1 MKIIKV
7 QDLTREAFRL
17 YGDFRSLDDLGGN
30 LKGEPGDAEFYPDLL
45 QLNLSGTTLPSVCV
59 AKVKEREKI
68 ISFLEY
74 HKYTAEG
81 ILPLDGDCI
90 IYVGRSWKGF
100 HTGYVEAF
108 RIPKGTFVRLNPGT
122 IHGTQ
127 FTAKGAKEVTIL
139 ILLPEHTFDND
150 TWKHFLTGQEDQIRV
165 EE

>member
-68 ISFLEY
+68 ISF
-74 HKYTAEG
+74 
-81 ILPLDGDCI
+81 
-90 IYVGRSWKGF
+90 
-100 HTGYVEAF
+100 
-108 RIPKGTFVRLNPGT
+108 
-122 IHGTQ
+122 
-127 FTAKGAKEVTIL
+127 
-139 ILLPEHTFDND
+139 
-150 TWKHFLTGQEDQIRV
+150 
-165 EE
+165 